1 MSETNGASNPPTQS
15 KRQVILR
22 RLAEVCFRRRR
33 RVVVLWTLGIVV
45 LGAVMGAVGS
55 SYRTDFTLPD
65 VESKRGIDLLDD
77 QFGGE
82 GAGQVGNIV
91 VEADNGVD
99 DPEVR
104 RVMEPFLAE
113 VAQIDG
119 VQSLSSPYTS
129 GNEDQISQRG
139 GDAGR
144 IAYAEFEAPSDATV
158 EETVAIGDDIRAAMP
173 SFEGLRIE
181 LGGQAFAEFEV
192 PSSEALGIGF
202 AIVILIIAFGSV
214 LAMGLP
220 IGVALAGIV
229 SGSILTGL
237 LSQVVDMP
245 DFTPTVGVMI
255 GLGVGIDYALF
266 IVTRFREN
274 LHRGHSIEESTL
286 IAMNTAG
293 RAVVF
298 AGSTVVISLLGLL
311 VMQLGFISGM
321 AIGMAVVVALTLL
334 ASLTLLPAL
343 LGFAGERI
351 ELTRR
356 RGLIA
361 AGLIAVALIGVGL
374 GIPALIVVTLPVAVV
389 VLLASFAVSSLRKPV
404 LQRAPTP
411 RRETLSYRWSRVIQH
426 RPWTAVAIG
435 AVVLIA
441 LALPILGLRLGFSDE
456 GNYPEDTTTR
466 QAYDLLAEGFGPGF
480 NGPLSLAS
488 EVPAGTDPAALQA
501 VTDAIAADP
510 GVAFVSD
517 PITND
522 DTAPTAVLWRV
533 TPTTAPQDAATTDLV
548 NRLRNDVLPA
558 ATAGIGLDVA
568 VAGGVAI
575 GVDYTDYLAE
585 RLPYFFAAVLGLS
598 FLLLMVVFRSLLV
611 PLKAVI
617 MNLLSIGAAYGI
629 VVAVFQWG
637 WGASLLDIEA
647 APIEPFVPM
656 MLFAIV
662 FGLSMDYEVFLLS
675 RVREEWDRTGDS
687 RTSVADGLAST
698 ARVITAA
705 AAIMVVVFGSFIG
718 ESDRVV
724 KLFGLGLSMAVL
736 IDATIVRMLLVPATM
751 ELLGDRNWWIPHWLD
766 RILPRVHIEAP
777 PDLDAELAQL
787 ARQQRER
794 TRE

>member
-1 MSETNGASNPPTQS
+1 M
-15 KRQVILR
+15 LR

-33 RVVVLWTLGIVV
+33 RVLLLWVLGIVV

-55 SYRTDFTLPD
+55 GYSSDFTLPD
-65 VESKRGIDLLDD
+65 VESKRGIDILDD
-77 QFGGE
+77 QFGGQ

-91 VEADNGVD
+91 FEAEDGVE

-104 RVMEPFLAE
+104 AVMEPFLAE
-113 VAQIDG
+113 VAEIDG
-119 VQSLSSPYTS
+119 LQSLESPYAP
-129 GNEDQISQRG
+129 GNERQISTQ
-139 GDAGR
+139 GDEAGR
-144 IAYAEFEAPSDATV
+144 IAYAEFEAPSDATF

-173 SFEGLRIE
+173 DVDGLRIE
-181 LGGQAFAEFEV
+181 LGGSAFAEFEV

-202 AIVILIIAFGSV
+202 AIIILIIAFGSV

-229 SGSILTGL
+229 SGSIITGL

-245 DFTPTVGVMI
+245 DFTSTIGIMI

-274 LHRGHSIEESTL
+274 LHKGHSIEDSTL

-311 VMQLGFISGM
+311 IMQLGFISGM

-404 LQRAPTP
+404 LQRAPRP
-411 RRETLSYRWSRVIQH
+411 LRETLSYRWSRVIQH
-426 RPWTAVAIG
+426 RPWTAVLLG
-435 AVVLIA
+435 AAALIA
-441 LALPILGLRLGFSDE
+441 LALPIFGLRLGFSDE

-466 QAYDLLAEGFGPGF
+466 QAYDMLAEGFGPGF

-488 EVPAGTDPAALQA
+488 EVPPGTDPAALQA

-522 DTAPTAVLWRV
+522 ESAPTAVLWRV

-548 NRLRNDVLPA
+548 DRLRDDVLPA
-558 ATAGIGLDVA
+558 ATSGSGLDVA

-575 GVDYTDYLAE
+575 GVDFTDYLSE

-611 PLKAVI
+611 PLKAVV
-617 MNLLSIGAAYGI
+617 MNLLSIGAAYGV

-637 WGASLLDIEA
+637 WGGALLDIEG

-687 RTSVADGLAST
+687 RLSVADGLAST

-705 AAIMVVVFGSFIG
+705 AAIMVVVFGSFMG

-724 KLFGLGLSMAVL
+724 KLFGLGLSVAVL
-736 IDATIVRMLLVPATM
+736 IDATIVRLLLVPATM
-751 ELLGDRNWWIPHWLD
+751 ELLGDRNWWIPRWLD

-777 PDLDAELAQL
+777 VDLEAELAEL
-787 ARQQRER
+787 EAAERER
-794 TRE
+794 QEPTRN

>member
-1 MSETNGASNPPTQS
+1 ML
-15 KRQVILR
+15 K
-22 RLAEVCFRRRR
+22 RLAEVSFHRRR
-33 RVVVLWTLGIVV
+33 RVLLVWVLGLVV
-45 LGAVMGAVGS
+45 LGVVMGAAGS
-55 SYRTDFTLPD
+55 GYRSDFTLPD
-65 VESKRGIDLLDD
+65 VESKRGIDILDD
-77 QFGGE
+77 RFEGQ

-91 VEADNGVD
+91 FEADAGIE
-99 DPEVR
+99 DPAVR
-104 RVMEPFLAE
+104 QVIEPFLADVSE
-113 VAQIDG
+113 IDG
-119 VQSLSSPYTS
+119 VQSLASPYAA
-129 GNEDQISQRG
+129 GNEGQISDRG
-139 GDAGR
+139 ADAGR
-144 IAYAEFEAPSDATV
+144 IAYAEFEAPSDASF
-158 EETVAIGDDIRAAMP
+158 EETVAIGDEIRAEMP
-173 SFEGLRIE
+173 DVDGVRVE

-202 AIVILIIAFGSV
+202 AIIILIVAFGSV

-229 SGSILTGL
+229 SGSMIAGL
-237 LSQVVDMP
+237 LSNVVDMP
-245 DFTPTVGVMI
+245 DFTSTIGVMI

-274 LHRGHSIEESTL
+274 LHKGHSIEDSTL

-298 AGSTVVISLLGLL
+298 AGSTVVVSLLGMLI
-311 VMQLGFISGM
+311 MQLSFISGM
-321 AIGMAVVVALTLL
+321 AIGMAVVVAMTLV

-343 LGFAGERI
+343 LGFAGERV
-351 ELTRR
+351 ELTRW

-361 AGLIAVALIGVGL
+361 AGLIAVGLVGVGL
-374 GIPALIVVTLPVAVV
+374 GIPALVVITVPVAIV
-389 VLLASFAVSSLRKPV
+389 VLLAGFAVAPLRKPV
-404 LQRAPTP
+404 LERQRKPL
-411 RRETLSYRWSRVIQH
+411 RETLAYRWSRVIQH
-426 RPWTAVAIG
+426 RPWTAVLVGTIAL
-435 AVVLIA
+435 VV
-441 LALPILGLRLGFSDE
+441 LALPVLGLRLGFSDE
-456 GNYPEDTTTR
+456 GNYPADTTTR
-466 QAYDLLAEGFGPGF
+466 QAYDLLADGFGAGF
-480 NGPLSLAS
+480 NGPLSLAT
-488 EVPAGTDPAALQA
+488 EVPPGTDAASLQA

-522 DTAPTAVLWRV
+522 EADPTAALWRV
-533 TPTTAPQDAATTDLV
+533 VPTTAPQDAETTDLV
-548 NRLRNDVLPA
+548 NRLRDDVLPA
-558 ATAGIGLDVA
+558 ATAGTGLDVA

-575 GVDYTDYLAE
+575 GVDFTDYLSQ

-598 FLLLMVVFRSLLV
+598 FLLLMVVFRSILV
-611 PLKAVI
+611 PLKAVV
-617 MNLLSIGAAYGI
+617 MNLLSIAAAYGI

-637 WGASLLDIEA
+637 WGSSLLDIEG

-724 KLFGLGLSMAVL
+724 KLFGLGLAVAVL

-751 ELLGDRNWWIPHWLD
+751 ELLGDRNWWLPRWLD

-787 ARQQRER
+787 DAEER
-794 TRE
+794 VASR

>member
-1 MSETNGASNPPTQS
+1 MW
-15 KRQVILR
+15 
-22 RLAEVCFRRRR
+22 
-33 RVVVLWTLGIVV
+33 VLGVVV

-55 SYRTDFTLPD
+55 GYSSDFTLPD
-65 VESKRGIDLLDD
+65 VESKRGIDILDD
-77 QFGGE
+77 QFGGQ

-91 VEADNGVD
+91 FEADDGIE
-99 DPEVR
+99 DPAVR
-104 RVMEPFLAE
+104 RVIEPFLAE
-113 VAQIDG
+113 VAEIDG
-119 VQSLSSPYTS
+119 VQSLESPYTP
-129 GNEDQISQRG
+129 GNERQISSQ
-139 GDAGR
+139 GDEAGR
-144 IAYAEFEAPSDATV
+144 IAYAEFEAPSDASV
-158 EETVAIGDDIRAAMP
+158 EEAVAIGDDIRAVMP
-173 SFEGLRIE
+173 SLDGLRVE
-181 LGGQAFAEFEV
+181 LGGSAFAEFEV
-192 PSSEALGIGF
+192 PSSEALGLGF
-202 AIVILIIAFGSV
+202 AIIILIIAFGSV

-229 SGSILTGL
+229 SGSIVTGL

-245 DFTPTVGVMI
+245 DFTSTIGIMI

-274 LHRGHSIEESTL
+274 LHDGHSIEESTL

-298 AGSTVVISLLGLL
+298 AGCTVVISLLGLL

-374 GIPALIVVTLPVAVV
+374 GIPALIVVTLPVAAV

-404 LQRAPTP
+404 LQRERRPV
-411 RRETLSYRWSRVIQH
+411 RETLSYRWSRVIQR
-426 RPWTAVAIG
+426 RPWTAVLVG
-435 AVVLIA
+435 AAALIA
-441 LALPILGLRLGFSDE
+441 LALPIFGLRLGFSDE

-466 QAYDLLAEGFGPGF
+466 QAYDLLADGFGPGF

-501 VTDAIAADP
+501 VTDAIDADP
-510 GVAFVSD
+510 GVAFVTD

-522 DTAPTAVLWRV
+522 DTAPTAALWRV
-533 TPTTAPQDAATTDLV
+533 IPTTAPQDAATTDLV
-548 NRLRNDVLPA
+548 NRLHDDVLPA
-558 ATAGIGLDVA
+558 VTAGSGLDVA

-575 GVDYTDYLAE
+575 GVDFTNYLSE

-637 WGASLLDIEA
+637 WGGGLLDIEG

-656 MLFAIV
+656 LLFAIV

-705 AAIMVVVFGSFIG
+705 AAIMVVVFGSFMG

-736 IDATIVRMLLVPATM
+736 IDATIVRLLLVPATM
-751 ELLGDRNWWIPHWLD
+751 ELLGDRNWWIPRWLD

-777 PDLDAELAQL
+777 PDLDAELAEL
-787 ARQQRER
+787 DAAEPERHEAARD
-794 TRE
+794 